1 MYKED
6 YGKYT
11 CKAGNRYGTQA
22 QEMEL
27 YESTMPICPPLCGD
41 TNLNSANVHYFNIFL
56 LFISPNVQIVIIPG
70 RVQIN
75 NVFSF

>member
-1 MYKED
+1 MFHFFQIYYVYKED

-41 TNLNSANVHYFNIFL
+41 TNLNSAKVHYFNIFL
-56 LFISPNVQIVIIPG
+56 LFIPLMF
-70 RVQIN
+70 RL
-75 NVFSF
+75 